1 MSQSAHSNENGGIF
15 LAHFCRN
22 YEQYD
27 GNSFKSKIL
36 IVNITMNIIKMMMM
50 TIMSVV
56 LMTGKIMYYHDSDDD
71 NDGDNY
77 NLLQF

>member
-1 MSQSAHSNENGGIF
+1 M
-15 LAHFCRN
+15 AHFCRN

-50 TIMSVV
+50 TIMSVA